1 MANNPYVN
9 KVVFGS
15 ATLVDLTGTTAT
27 ADKIL
32 QGYGAFGADG
42 AWMDG
47 TATQGGGTCG
57 NVWQDAQGYV
67 HLDDEGTTP
76 ITVESL
82 SITQN
87 GTYTAPTGKA
97 YSPVTVNVSGGG
109 GSSAELVYKWTYDK
123 QIVRDESVTLPAWST
138 SLQTLKASE
147 NLSPSISLDIS
158 NYYYF
163 VNLRTLA
170 YPIYSG
176 SSRYKGKTDYSI
188 YANIGQM
195 LNIPAN
201 TVKDR
206 TGSAA
211 VAALNTY
218 KNMGEVRCV
227 YWNSETQLVMTG
239 TAYGGVLNAVT
250 PSISATSLT
259 VKSPTLDM
267 RGNANYYNETAYNET
282 TDIRYQYIIEV
293 YRIAKQNAPKN
304 LAGMLINQFDKI
316 IDSVNNN
323 NMTLT

>member
-1 MANNPYVN
+1 MASKNIVL
-9 KVVFGS
+9 KG
-15 ATLVDLTGTTAT
+15 ATYNGVESITLPTSPSGTATFCEISDTTAT
-27 ADKIL
+27 ASDVLNSKYFYTAAGVKT
-32 QGYGAFGADG
+32 QGT
-42 AWMDG
+42 G
-47 TATQGGGTCG
+47 TAPSPT
-57 NVWQDAQGYV
+57 
-67 HLDDEGTTP
+67 L
-76 ITVESL
+76 ISK

-87 GTYTAPTGKA
+87 GTYNASSDSADG
-97 YSPVTVNVSGGG
+97 YSSVIVNVSGGG
-109 GSSAELVYKWTYDK
+109 GPSAELVQKWTYDK

-138 SLQTLKASE
+138 SLQTLKASAD
-147 NLSPSISLDIS
+147 LSPSITLDIS

-176 SSRYKGKTDYSI
+176 SSLYKGKTDYSL
-188 YANIGQM
+188 YANLGQM

-201 TVKDR
+201 TIKDR
-206 TGSAA
+206 TGSAT

-218 KNMGEVRCV
+218 KNVGEVRCV
-227 YWNSETQLVMTG
+227 YWNSATQLVMTG
-239 TAYGGVLNAVT
+239 TAYGGVLSAVT
-250 PSISATSLT
+250 PSFSATSLT

-293 YRIAKQNAPKN
+293 YRIAKQNAPEN
-304 LAGMLINQFDKI
+304 LDGMLVNQFEKI